1 MADNMTKI
9 LYPLLLALAFLS
21 SAGAATADDSKE
33 LRKQRQA
40 AQKECQ
46 QQKNEHAAMR
56 CLT

>member
-40 AQKECQ
+40 GTEGVSATEK
-46 QQKNEHAAMR
+46 
-56 CLT
+56 